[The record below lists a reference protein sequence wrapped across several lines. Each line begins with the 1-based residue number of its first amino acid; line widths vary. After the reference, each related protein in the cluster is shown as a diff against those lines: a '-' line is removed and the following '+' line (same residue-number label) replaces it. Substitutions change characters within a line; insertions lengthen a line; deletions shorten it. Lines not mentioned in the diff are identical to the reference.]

1 MLVSF
6 DLQVSFDW
14 KVTNPTIT
22 DERGKKNINA
32 QGQSPLSN
40 VNKDVDI
47 SKVGE
52 NDMPF

>member
-6 DLQVSFDW
+6 DR
-14 KVTNPTIT
+14 KVINPTIT
-22 DERGKKNINA
+22 DQREKKGMNA

-47 SKVGE
+47 SKMGE
-52 NDMPF
+52 SDMPF

>member
-6 DLQVSFDW
+6 DR
-14 KVTNPTIT
+14 KVTNPTIM
-22 DERGKKNINA
+22 DQREKKGMNA

-47 SKVGE
+47 SKMGE
-52 NDMPF
+52 SDMPF